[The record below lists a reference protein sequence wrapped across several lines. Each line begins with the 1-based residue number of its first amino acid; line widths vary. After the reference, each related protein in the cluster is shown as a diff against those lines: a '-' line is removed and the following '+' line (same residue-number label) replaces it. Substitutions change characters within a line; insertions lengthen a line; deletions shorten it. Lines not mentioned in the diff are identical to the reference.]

1 MNQLF
6 FVRAIGRHCNN
17 YIFED
22 LGHSWGAPSK
32 NCLGAVFKSGFNGS
46 IRHLL
51 MRETL
56 HIQGFNTDMAFQG
69 KWTSF
74 PKKRCLK
81 VDKAPPETLDL
92 RKNCPQ

>member
-1 MNQLF
+1 
-6 FVRAIGRHCNN
+6 
-17 YIFED
+17 
-22 LGHSWGAPSK
+22 
-32 NCLGAVFKSGFNGS
+32 
-46 IRHLL
+46 